1 MLNVLRHIKPHRI
14 LNVDGV
20 FLFLFELSGNTGRL
34 GFPMDRVEAKRNIE
48 KYEAEITKW
57 QALSRG
63 LMSRD
68 EMMLVDKKIAQFKE
82 RSKNLRNMLNA

>member
-1 MLNVLRHIKPHRI
+1 MFPHVLRHIRPRSI
-14 LNVDGV
+14 LHIVGV
-20 FLFLFELSGNTGRL
+20 FLFLLVVV
-34 GFPMDRVEAKRNIE
+34 MDTIEAKRNIE

>member
-1 MLNVLRHIKPHRI
+1 MGALDHCINLVKSMGI
-14 LNVDGV
+14 
-20 FLFLFELSGNTGRL
+20 F
-34 GFPMDRVEAKRNIE
+34 EAKRNIE

-68 EMMLVDKKIAQFKE
+68 EMMLVDKKIAQLKE
-82 RSKNLRNMLNA
+82 RSKNLRNMLHA

>member
-1 MLNVLRHIKPHRI
+1 MN
-14 LNVDGV
+14 
-20 FLFLFELSGNTGRL
+20 
-34 GFPMDRVEAKRNIE
+34 MDRIEAKRNIE

-68 EMMLVDKKIAQFKE
+68 EMMLVDKKIAQFRE
-82 RSKNLRNMLNA
+82 RSKNLRNMLHA

>member
-1 MLNVLRHIKPHRI
+1 MLR
-14 LNVDGV
+14 G
-20 FLFLFELSGNTGRL
+20 FLFLLVVV
-34 GFPMDRVEAKRNIE
+34 MDTIEAKRNIE

>member
-1 MLNVLRHIKPHRI
+1 MGALDHCINLVK
-14 LNVDGV
+14 
-20 FLFLFELSGNTGRL
+20 S
-34 GFPMDRVEAKRNIE
+34 MDIFEAKRNIE

-82 RSKNLRNMLNA
+82 RSKNLRNMLHA

>member
-1 MLNVLRHIKPHRI
+1 
-14 LNVDGV
+14 
-20 FLFLFELSGNTGRL
+20 
-34 GFPMDRVEAKRNIE
+34 MDIVEAKRYIE
-48 KYEAEITKW
+48 KYETEITKW

-68 EMMLVDKKIAQFKE
+68 EMMLVDKKIAQLKE

>member
-1 MLNVLRHIKPHRI
+1 MGALDHCINLVK
-14 LNVDGV
+14 
-20 FLFLFELSGNTGRL
+20 S
-34 GFPMDRVEAKRNIE
+34 MDIFEAKRNIE

-68 EMMLVDKKIAQFKE
+68 EMMLVDKKIAQLKE
-82 RSKNLRNMLNA
+82 RSENLRNMLHA

>member
-1 MLNVLRHIKPHRI
+1 MLR
-14 LNVDGV
+14 G
-20 FLFLFELSGNTGRL
+20 FLFLLVVV
-34 GFPMDRVEAKRNIE
+34 MDTIEAKRNIE

-82 RSKNLRNMLNA
+82 RSKNLRNMLHA

>member
-1 MLNVLRHIKPHRI
+1 M
-14 LNVDGV
+14 
-20 FLFLFELSGNTGRL
+20 
-34 GFPMDRVEAKRNIE
+34 MDIVEAKRNIE
-48 KYEAEITKW
+48 RYEAEITKW

>member
-1 MLNVLRHIKPHRI
+1 MGALDHCINLVK
-14 LNVDGV
+14 
-20 FLFLFELSGNTGRL
+20 S
-34 GFPMDRVEAKRNIE
+34 MDIFGAKRNIE

-82 RSKNLRNMLNA
+82 RSKNLRNMLHA

>member
-1 MLNVLRHIKPHRI
+1 
-14 LNVDGV
+14 
-20 FLFLFELSGNTGRL
+20 
-34 GFPMDRVEAKRNIE
+34 MDTIEAKRNIE

-68 EMMLVDKKIAQFKE
+68 EMMLVDKKITQFKE
-82 RSKNLRNMLNA
+82 RSKNLRNMLHA

>member
-1 MLNVLRHIKPHRI
+1 M
-14 LNVDGV
+14 VDH
-20 FLFLFELSGNTGRL
+20 
-34 GFPMDRVEAKRNIE
+34 VEAKRNIE
-48 KYEAEITKW
+48 RYEAEITKW

-82 RSKNLRNMLNA
+82 RSKNLRNMLHA

>member
-1 MLNVLRHIKPHRI
+1 
-14 LNVDGV
+14 
-20 FLFLFELSGNTGRL
+20 
-34 GFPMDRVEAKRNIE
+34 MDVIEAKRNIE

-82 RSKNLRNMLNA
+82 RSKNLRIMLNA

>member
-1 MLNVLRHIKPHRI
+1 
-14 LNVDGV
+14 
-20 FLFLFELSGNTGRL
+20 
-34 GFPMDRVEAKRNIE
+34 MDRVEAKRNIE
-48 KYEAEITKW
+48 KYETEITKW

-68 EMMLVDKKIAQFKE
+68 EMIMVDRKIALLKE

>member
-1 MLNVLRHIKPHRI
+1 M
-14 LNVDGV
+14 
-20 FLFLFELSGNTGRL
+20 
-34 GFPMDRVEAKRNIE
+34 MDIVEAKRNIE

-68 EMMLVDKKIAQFKE
+68 EMMLVDKKIAQLKE
-82 RSKNLRNMLNA
+82 RSKNLRNMLHA

>member
-1 MLNVLRHIKPHRI
+1 
-14 LNVDGV
+14 
-20 FLFLFELSGNTGRL
+20 
-34 GFPMDRVEAKRNIE
+34 MDIVEARWNIE
-48 KYEAEITKW
+48 EYETDITKW

-82 RSKNLRNMLNA
+82 RSKNLRNMLHA

>member
-1 MLNVLRHIKPHRI
+1 
-14 LNVDGV
+14 
-20 FLFLFELSGNTGRL
+20 
-34 GFPMDRVEAKRNIE
+34 MDIVEAKRNIE

-82 RSKNLRNMLNA
+82 RSKNLRNMLHA

>member
-1 MLNVLRHIKPHRI
+1 MGALDHCINLVKSMDI
-14 LNVDGV
+14 
-20 FLFLFELSGNTGRL
+20 FE
-34 GFPMDRVEAKRNIE
+34 VKRNIE

-82 RSKNLRNMLNA
+82 RSKNLRNMLHA